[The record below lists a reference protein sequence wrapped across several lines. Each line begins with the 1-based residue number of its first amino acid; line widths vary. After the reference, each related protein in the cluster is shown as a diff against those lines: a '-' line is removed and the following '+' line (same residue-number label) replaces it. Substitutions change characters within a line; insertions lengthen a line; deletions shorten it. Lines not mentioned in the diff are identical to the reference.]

1 MALKVAKSSLI
12 ATSSSLEISTRFTR
26 LGSSFSIS
34 FSTGSSLARSSSW
47 QVIFLGKEV
56 GFKMR
61 RELVGGLEGNHSR
74 KKQCGEMCVLDI
86 IVHCKVSTGVCV
98 PAVTISLR
106 WWWRDYPQSNVY
118 PHVFWTAASV
128 NLTCSAGQCVGK
140 TRQRGNWP
148 SSRRRSR
155 V

>member
-86 IVHCKVSTGVCV
+86 IAHCKVCTGMCKSNQLKMVV
-98 PAVTISLR
+98 E
-106 WWWRDYPQSNVY
+106 DYLQYVLFIFSEQL
-118 PHVFWTAASV
+118 SV

-140 TRQRGNWP
+140 TRQKGN
-148 SSRRRSR
+148 
-155 V
+155 

>member
-74 KKQCGEMCVLDI
+74 KK
-86 IVHCKVSTGVCV
+86 
-98 PAVTISLR
+98 
-106 WWWRDYPQSNVY
+106 
-118 PHVFWTAASV
+118 
-128 NLTCSAGQCVGK
+128 
-140 TRQRGNWP
+140 
-148 SSRRRSR
+148 
-155 V
+155 